1 MAKAAPGSGHYVK
14 RQTLTTSVAIALM
27 VGFVAGLVFG
37 VYKSPSQ
44 LPAGTPGAAN
54 PGAGR
59 AGMLARLEEQVRA
72 NPKDV
77 EAWIQIGHINFDNQQ
92 HQAAIKAYENALAIN
107 PDNAPVLTDLG
118 IMYRRSGNPEEAIR
132 RFDQAIAV
140 DPKLENPRFNKG
152 VVLLH
157 DLNDR
162 EAAIAAWEGLLEVNP
177 LAMAPNGKSVD
188 QLVTEFKAQP

>member
-1 MAKAAPGSGHYVK
+1 MSKAAPGSGHYVK

-44 LPAGTPGAAN
+44 LPAGAPGAAN

-92 HQAAIKAYENALAIN
+92 HQAAIEAYEKALAIN
-107 PDNAPVLTDLG
+107 PDNAPVLLAHCGGAIVGTALKAGGRVD
-118 IMYRRSGNPEEAIR
+118 RPVEVARVRAIR
-132 RFDQAIAV
+132 AAFD
-140 DPKLENPRFNKG
+140 
-152 VVLLH
+152 
-157 DLNDR
+157 
-162 EAAIAAWEGLLEVNP
+162 AA
-177 LAMAPNGKSVD
+177 APH
-188 QLVTEFKAQP
+188 